1 MKVSKNVKRAAAKV
15 AQPLVKK
22 AKTELGKAVKSWA
35 ARAATS
41 TKAAKPIREG
51 GFGAEAI
58 SSKQGKKL
66 EGDTAFVTELYRSML
81 GREPDAAGLA
91 SHLNGLKNGMH
102 RDEIVDVFR
111 RSPEFQA
118 LQARG
123 PQPAPVAD
131 DAAGGVDGVSGTRG
145 GTKFGGVPTF
155 TGFDAGK
162 LAAPL
167 VRSDG
172 VAKSAKYTFAKL
184 AQASGTM
191 PQTKGDAEK
200 WFNEYIKPGLE
211 KEGFG
216 VDWVKGDKAWIRTRE
231 NPAGGPVDFLR
242 GADSRDPNYIAFAWQ
257 PEDGGVGAPS
267 GAGGGGG
274 APVGDV
280 VGSGAVGG
288 SGLADRDFV
297 MSILSQYPA
306 TNDGIVR
313 AVNELRKHRGY
324 EHVTILQHHL
334 RLDKLDFGRGAIVD
348 VVVGSGGPNPSWG
361 WMPE

>member
-1 MKVSKNVKRAAAKV
+1 MKIPQTLKRAVAKLV
-15 AQPLVKK
+15 QPITTDLKAQK
-22 AKTELGKAVKSWA
+22 ALATKTADVFRA
-35 ARAATS
+35 ARPS
-41 TKAAKPIREG
+41 PK
-51 GFGAEAI
+51 EARVI
-58 SSKQGKKL
+58 ESDK
-66 EGDTAFVTELYRSML
+66 AFVTDLYRSML
-81 GREPDAAGLA
+81 GREPDAAGMA

-118 LQARG
+118 LQARVTE
-123 PQPAPVAD
+123 PTPATSTESPAV
-131 DAAGGVDGVSGTRG
+131 GGVAGP

-155 TGFDAGK
+155 TGFDAAK

-167 VRSDG
+167 VRKDG
-172 VAKSAKYTFAKL
+172 IAQSAKYTFAQL

-191 PQTKGDAEK
+191 PQTKAEAEK

-216 VDWVKGDKAWIRTRE
+216 VDWVQGDKAWIRTRE
-231 NPAGGPVDFLR
+231 NPAGSPVDFLR
-242 GADSRDPNYIAFAWQ
+242 GADSKDPNYIAFAWQ
-257 PEDGGVGAPS
+257 PEDGGHVAPS
-267 GAGGGGG
+267 GGGSGG
-274 APVGDV
+274 APVGNV

-297 MSILSQYPA
+297 LSILGRYPP

-313 AVNELRKHRGY
+313 AVEELRKNKGY